1 MSQNPL
7 QRYFRQP
14 SLYLTLPSMNRW
26 YTATD
31 IAAAENGEVA
41 VYGLTAID
49 DIMLNTPDAML
60 NGQALEK
67 VISNCVPSIKN
78 VKSLLLPDLD
88 AIFVAI
94 KLATTGQGYP
104 MDRNC
109 PKCAHDNTQDLNCQ
123 HVLDNMTFVDN
134 SDCSLELNELKIFVR
149 PYTFEMRHIFMQRQ
163 FEEQN
168 LVNQLSTELDDFARS
183 KIIAE
188 SVERLSRITYELVS
202 RSVEK
207 IQLPDG
213 NMVTD
218 HDQIKEWLFNITS
231 SQAEAVINQVTAL
244 NQVGVQK
251 TIQFTCAACAH
262 EWSEQ
267 AEFDPISFFGKR

>member
-26 YTATD
+26 YTASD
-31 IAAAENGEVA
+31 VAAAANGEIA
-41 VYGLTAID
+41 IYGLTAID

-67 VISNCVPSIKN
+67 VISNCAPSIKN
-78 VKSLLLPDLD
+78 VKHLLLPDLD
-88 AIFVAI
+88 AVFVAI

-104 MDRNC
+104 MDRKC
-109 PKCAHDNTQDLNCQ
+109 PNCAHENTHDLNCQ
-123 HVLDNMTFVDN
+123 HVLDNMTFVEDA
-134 SDCSLELNELKIFVR
+134 DCTLMLDDLKIYVK

-168 LVNQLSTELDDFARS
+168 LVNQLAQDLDDFARS

-202 RSVEK
+202 NSVEK

-213 NMVTD
+213 TVVTD
-218 HDQIKEWLFNITS
+218 RAQIAEWLFNITS
-231 SQAEAVINQVTAL
+231 TQAEAVINQVNAL

-251 TIQFTCAACAH
+251 RITFTCEECAH
-262 EWSEQ
+262 VWDEQ
-267 AEFDPISFFGKR
+267 VEFDPISFFGKR